1 MLVDDKSYRDS
12 VHVQWV
18 TYTPEATFQTVCNAE
33 RNAATIL
40 EQGGPEALAQWRSL
54 EREMAPLQQG
64 AATFPA
70 AALRSD
76 FGSFLLFSNYSAKIF
91 KCTWISSC
99 EGSQEASAA
108 TLLSFSPFVWL
119 LTSTCC

>member
-1 MLVDDKSYRDS
+1 M
-12 VHVQWV
+12 

-33 RNAATIL
+33 RYAATIL

-76 FGSFLLFSNYSAKIF
+76 FGEMSPEHSCTLCILVHSGLSDAHLLKDEHCWLCHHNNLVDCELLA
-91 KCTWISSC
+91 SC
-99 EGSQEASAA
+99 KQLGLRKE
-108 TLLSFSPFVWL
+108 
-119 LTSTCC
+119 

>member
-1 MLVDDKSYRDS
+1 M
-12 VHVQWV
+12 

-33 RNAATIL
+33 RYAATIL
-40 EQGGPEALAQWRSL
+40 EQGGPEALAQWRAL

-76 FGSFLLFSNYSAKIF
+76 FGEFAPQTSVHL
-91 KCTWISSC
+91 CTLVHH
-99 EGSQEASAA
+99 G
-108 TLLSFSPFVWL
+108 LSGAR
-119 LTSTCC
+119 